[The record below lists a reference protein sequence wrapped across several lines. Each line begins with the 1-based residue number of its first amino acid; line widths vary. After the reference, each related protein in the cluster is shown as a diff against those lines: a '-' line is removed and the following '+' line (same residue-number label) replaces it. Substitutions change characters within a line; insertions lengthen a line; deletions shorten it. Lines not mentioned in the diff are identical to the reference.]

1 MAMTDAQKRANM
13 KYQREKQDTI
23 TFRVPK
29 GTRERYREMAEKK
42 GQSFTRFLVNAIEYY
57 GARDFK

>member
-1 MAMTDAQKRANM
+1 MAMMDAQKRANM

-29 GTRERYREMAEKK
+29 GTRERYRKMAEKK
-42 GQSFTRFLVNAIEYY
+42 GKSFTRFMINAIEYY
-57 GARDFK
+57 GSCEF